1 MSDTLHM
8 GSPIKID
15 FDIPP
20 PANVIVYYKILGLV
34 QALGMDER
42 LAEVFA
48 ETVAIH
54 CSDDGAVHMCCSIHK
69 QAEAYQLLIEGD
81 GWQEK
86 ADFFKIVEADVVLG
100 QLADMS
106 PESLLKFLHCRQ
118 KDILQQ
124 RDEWKQQAGQLSLE
138 LERQRHTMQHH
149 FMHDALTGLPNKRLL
164 ASRSEHLFK
173 LTARQKMV
181 CSLLIM
187 DINDFKHVNDTL
199 GHQAGDLVLRE
210 VAERLGKSLCASDVL
225 ARLGGD
231 EFAVILFKN
240 NAKDAEKVA
249 LKLQEALNIP
259 LEFEG
264 SILSLEASIGISEF
278 PAHGDNLDTLMRR
291 ADVAMYYAKQRGLK
305 IAVYDVMQDKNSV
318 ERMSLLKELN
328 HAIKSDGM
336 ELYYQPQVQMDGKRR
351 LSVEAL
357 IRWNHPERGMVF
369 PDQFISLAEDS
380 GLIIPMTWWVLE
392 TAIKQCVIWHKSGLP
407 VNVSIN
413 ISANFLQEEHVV
425 QRVAGLILQYELPD
439 NVFALEI
446 TENTLMDNPQQASKI
461 LIEMS
466 EMNIDVSIDDFG
478 TGYSSLAYL
487 KHLKL
492 DELKIDRSFVMGMSE
507 YKNDSVIVQ
516 TVIDMAHNMGLR
528 VVAEGVERRED
539 WDKLHA
545 MGCDFIQG
553 YFISRPKPVDEISEW
568 LKRFYQQG
576 MPLELGLE

>member
-1 MSDTLHM
+1 MSNPTKITLE
-8 GSPIKID
+8 IQ
-15 FDIPP
+15 P
-20 PANVIVYYKILGLV
+20 PANIIVYYKILALV
-34 QALGMDER
+34 QAFGMDER

-48 ETVAIH
+48 KTVSSH
-54 CSDDGAVHMCCSIHK
+54 CLSDEIVHMCCSIYK
-69 QAEAYQLLIEGD
+69 QSEECQLLIEGEM
-81 GWQEK
+81 WQEK
-86 ADFFKIVEADVVLG
+86 ADFFKVVEADVVL
-100 QLADMS
+100 QEFADMS
-106 PESLLKFLHCRQ
+106 PESLLKLLHGRQ
-118 KDILQQ
+118 QYILQQ
-124 RDEWKQQAGQLSLE
+124 RDKWKQQAGQLSLE
-138 LERQRHTMQHH
+138 LEHQQHSMNH
-149 FMHDALTGLPNKRLL
+149 QVMHDALTGLPNKRLL
-164 ASRSEHLFK
+164 ALRSEQLLK
-173 LTARQKMV
+173 LTARQEKV

-199 GHQAGDLVLRE
+199 GHQAGDVVLRK
-210 VAERLGKSLCASDVL
+210 VAKRLGKALRASDVL

-231 EFAVILFKN
+231 EFAIILFNN

-249 LKLQEALNIP
+249 LKLQESLNKP
-259 LEFEG
+259 LEIKG

-278 PAHGDNLDTLMRR
+278 PVHGNNLDTLMRR
-291 ADVAMYYAKQRGLK
+291 ADVAMYYAKQRDLK

-318 ERMSLLKELN
+318 EQMSLLKELN

-369 PDQFISLAEDS
+369 PDQFIPLAEDS

-425 QRVAGLILQYELPD
+425 QRVADLILKYKLPD

-446 TENTLMDNPQQASKI
+446 TENTLMDDPQQASKT
-461 LIEMS
+461 LIEIS
-466 EMNIDVSIDDFG
+466 KMNMDVSIDDFG

-487 KHLKL
+487 KHLEI
-492 DELKIDRSFVMGMSE
+492 DELKIDRSFIMGMSE

-516 TVIDMAHNMGLR
+516 TVINMAHNMGLR

-539 WDKLHA
+539 WDSLHA

-553 YFISRPKPVDEISEW
+553 YFISRPKPVAEISEW
-568 LKRFYQQG
+568 LSYFYQHGVQ
-576 MPLELGLE
+576 LGLDPK